1 MAIKG
6 LERLAL
12 FAGRKYRLVFIGCAI
27 LLVLA
32 AGSALRLKFDTDVL
46 GLLPQHDPAVETL
59 RETLDDFG
67 SLDFLLIVLR
77 IPDGAAVDPY
87 ESFVDVM
94 GPRLSELEHFDQ
106 VDYKIG
112 EIEEL
117 LESYL
122 PRSLLF
128 VDQEALDAVARR
140 TTDEGLEDRAKEIRR
155 LISTPQGVVLKN
167 LVQLDPLGISDA
179 FLGRLSTP
187 QGGLAIDFT
196 SGYLLSQDRQ
206 MLLVLAKPNLPPHDV
221 DFAKIMVA
229 DVEAVI
235 DDVQTEWPEIL
246 GVEGGPPAPEPILAG
261 RYVIA
266 LGDDSA
272 IRRDFMINIGT
283 SMAGVLLLFLRDPGE
298 PRAKR

>member
-122 PRSLLF
+122 PRSRLF

-140 TTDEGLEDRAKEIRR
+140 TTDEGLEDRDSLPMADQRR
-155 LISTPQGVVLKN
+155 
-167 LVQLDPLGISDA
+167 
-179 FLGRLSTP
+179 
-187 QGGLAIDFT
+187 FT
-196 SGYLLSQDRQ
+196 SLMAIAFQGNHQQYQFDRDGIGSPETWEYRERSMRWLFQ
-206 MLLVLAKPNLPPHDV
+206 YPCMQQCWREQNDSSRWI
-221 DFAKIMVA
+221 FANTS
-229 DVEAVI
+229 I
-235 DDVQTEWPEIL
+235 D
-246 GVEGGPPAPEPILAG
+246 
-261 RYVIA
+261 
-266 LGDDSA
+266 
-272 IRRDFMINIGT
+272 
-283 SMAGVLLLFLRDPGE
+283 
-298 PRAKR
+298 